1 LINKLEKLNKDKIPL
16 MIIQAIALL
25 KMMFQDTKKEEEEP
39 NKKMKKL
46 KD

>member
-1 LINKLEKLNKDKIPL
+1 LINKLEKLNKDKIPS

-25 KMMFQDTKKEEEEP
+25 KRMFQDTTREEEEP
-39 NKKMKKL
+39 NKKMKKH